1 MPLLRSLP
9 QNATLADLR
18 RTYADL
24 LEKPRPLGQ
33 KIEAVEGIVPV
44 RHSLVGRCAG
54 IGMMQRRIASPF
66 LFLAVANYT
75 RKNRRSLR

>member
-1 MPLLRSLP
+1 
-9 QNATLADLR
+9 
-18 RTYADL
+18 
-24 LEKPRPLGQ
+24 LGQ

-44 RHSLVGRCAG
+44 RRSFVGRCAA
-54 IGMMQRRIASPF
+54 IGMMQRCIASPF